1 MIYLQ
6 YIKTFGGRVETL
18 YDILEVS
25 RKASKEVIEKA
36 YKTLAKKYHP
46 DLQTPENK
54 EYAEKR
60 MKEINE
66 AYDVLSDE
74 QKRKEYDEKLEAE
87 EERKKQ
93 EEYQNS
99 MDYQNNS
106 STQNIRYESNMQT
119 NNSSD
124 SANYSNANNYSNQEF
139 DWRKA
144 YANLS
149 KKEQR
154 KIMKE
159 VQKEANAEYRKQY
172 EDYFRSLGYKIKHK
186 WTFKD
191 FLTIILVIGVLVII
205 VGVLWLIPPTHEYML
220 NLYDTN
226 LIVKIITDIIIGIFQ
241 GIIKFFKNF
250 TTF

>member
-6 YIKTFGGRVETL
+6 YIKTFGGNVETL

-46 DLQTPENK
+46 DLQTAENK
-54 EYAEKR
+54 EIAEKR

-87 EERKKQ
+87 DERKKQ
-93 EEYQNS
+93 EEYIN
-99 MDYQNNS
+99 YQNNS
-106 STQNIRYESNMQT
+106 SAQSVKYESDMQV
-119 NNSSD
+119 NNSINTEPISE
-124 SANYSNANNYSNQEF
+124 NNYNNQDF

-159 VQKEANAEYRKQY
+159 DQKEANA
-172 EDYFRSLGYKIKHK
+172 
-186 WTFKD
+186 
-191 FLTIILVIGVLVII
+191 
-205 VGVLWLIPPTHEYML
+205 
-220 NLYDTN
+220 
-226 LIVKIITDIIIGIFQ
+226 
-241 GIIKFFKNF
+241 
-250 TTF
+250 

>member
-1 MIYLQ
+1 M
-6 YIKTFGGRVETL
+6 ETL

-46 DLQTPENK
+46 DLQTAENK
-54 EYAEKR
+54 EIAEKR

-87 EERKKQ
+87 DERKKQ
-93 EEYQNS
+93 EEYIN
-99 MDYQNNS
+99 YQNNS
-106 STQNIRYESNMQT
+106 G
-119 NNSSD
+119 
-124 SANYSNANNYSNQEF
+124 NYSNPNNYSNQDF

-191 FLTIILVIGVLVII
+191 FLTVILVIGVLVII
-205 VGVLWLIPPTHEYML
+205 VGVLWLIPPTHEYMI
-220 NLYDTN
+220 NLYNTN

>member
-1 MIYLQ
+1 M
-6 YIKTFGGRVETL
+6 ETL

-46 DLQTPENK
+46 DLQTAENK
-54 EYAEKR
+54 EIAEKR

-87 EERKKQ
+87 DERKKQ
-93 EEYQNS
+93 EEYINYQSNS
-99 MDYQNNS
+99 G
-106 STQNIRYESNMQT
+106 TQNVRYESNMQT
-119 NNSSD
+119 SD
-124 SANYSNANNYSNQEF
+124 SDNSGNYSNPNNYSNQDF

-149 KKEQR
+149 KKEQH

-172 EDYFRSLGYKIKHK
+172 EDYFRSLGFKIKHK

-191 FLTIILVIGVLVII
+191 FLTVILVIGALAII

-220 NLYDTN
+220 NLYNTN
-226 LIVKIITDIIIGIFQ
+226 LIVRIFTDVVIGIFQ
-241 GIIKFFKNF
+241 GFVRFFQNF
-250 TTF
+250 TKF

>member
-1 MIYLQ
+1 M
-6 YIKTFGGRVETL
+6 ETL

-46 DLQTPENK
+46 DLQTAENK

-66 AYDVLSDE
+66 AYDILSDE
-74 QKRKEYDEKLEAE
+74 QKRKVYDEKLEAE
-87 EERKKQ
+87 EQKKQ
-93 EEYQNS
+93 QEH
-99 MDYQNNS
+99 QNNINYQRS
-106 STQNIRYESNMQT
+106 SVQNERYENNIYTSNSE
-119 NNSSD
+119 SSKD
-124 SANYSNANNYSNQEF
+124 TNNYSNQDF

-149 KKEQR
+149 PKEQR

-172 EDYFRSLGYKIKHK
+172 EDYFRSLGFKIKHK

-191 FLTIILVIGVLVII
+191 FLTVILVIGVLAII

-220 NLYDTN
+220 NLYNTN
-226 LIVKIITDIIIGIFQ
+226 LIVRIFTDVVIGIFQ
-241 GIIKFFKNF
+241 GFVRFFQNF
-250 TTF
+250 TKF

>member
-6 YIKTFGGRVETL
+6 YIKKFGGNVETL

-46 DLQTPENK
+46 DLQTAENK
-54 EYAEKR
+54 EIAEKR

-139 DWRKA
+139 DWRRA

-172 EDYFRSLGYKIKHK
+172 EDYFRSLGYKIKHR
-186 WTFKD
+186 WTLKD
-191 FLTIILVIGVLVII
+191 FLTIILVIGALAVIFGI
-205 VGVLWLIPPTHEYML
+205 LWLIPPTHEYML

-226 LIVKIITDIIIGIFQ
+226 FIVKIITDIIIGIFQ
-241 GIIKFFKNF
+241 GFIKFFKNF

>member
-1 MIYLQ
+1 M
-6 YIKTFGGRVETL
+6 ETL

-46 DLQTPENK
+46 DLQTAENK
-54 EYAEKR
+54 EIAEKR

-87 EERKKQ
+87 DERKKQ
-93 EEYQNS
+93 EEYIN
-99 MDYQNNS
+99 YQNNS
-106 STQNIRYESNMQT
+106 GTQNVRYESNMQT
-119 NNSSD
+119 SGSDNSG
-124 SANYSNANNYSNQEF
+124 NYSNPNNYSNQDF

-149 KKEQR
+149 KKEQH

-172 EDYFRSLGYKIKHK
+172 EDYFDCTK
-186 WTFKD
+186 
-191 FLTIILVIGVLVII
+191 VII
-205 VGVLWLIPPTHEYML
+205 ANVTYYINDGTDNPYFVDEVSDSVVNVIPPTPYREGYKFTNWYKEKECI
-220 NLYDTN
+220 NLWDFEKDKVPKIKYDSN
-226 LIVKIITDIIIGIFQ
+226 GNEIYEEMKIYAGWEEE
-241 GIIKFFKNF
+241 
-250 TTF
+250 

>member
-1 MIYLQ
+1 M
-6 YIKTFGGRVETL
+6 ETL

-46 DLQTPENK
+46 DLQTAENK
-54 EYAEKR
+54 EIAEKR

-87 EERKKQ
+87 DERKKQ
-93 EEYQNS
+93 EEYIN
-99 MDYQNNS
+99 YQNNS
-106 STQNIRYESNMQT
+106 SAQNVRYESNMQT
-119 NNSSD
+119 SD
-124 SANYSNANNYSNQEF
+124 SGNSGNYSNPNNYSNQDF

-149 KKEQR
+149 KKEQH

-186 WTFKD
+186 RTLKD

-205 VGVLWLIPPTHEYML
+205 VGVLWLIPPTHEYL
-220 NLYDTN
+220 INLYNTN

>member
-1 MIYLQ
+1 
-6 YIKTFGGRVETL
+6 
-18 YDILEVS
+18 
-25 RKASKEVIEKA
+25 
-36 YKTLAKKYHP
+36 
-46 DLQTPENK
+46 
-54 EYAEKR
+54 
-60 MKEINE
+60 
-66 AYDVLSDE
+66 
-74 QKRKEYDEKLEAE
+74 
-87 EERKKQ
+87 
-93 EEYQNS
+93 
-99 MDYQNNS
+99 
-106 STQNIRYESNMQT
+106 MQT

-139 DWRKA
+139 DWRRA

-186 WTFKD
+186 WTLKD
-191 FLTIILVIGVLVII
+191 FLTIILVIGVLVVIF
-205 VGVLWLIPPTHEYML
+205 GVLWLIPPTHEYML
-220 NLYDTN
+220 NLYNTN

-241 GIIKFFKNF
+241 GFIKFFKNF

>member
-1 MIYLQ
+1 M
-6 YIKTFGGRVETL
+6 ETL

-46 DLQTPENK
+46 DLQTAENK

-66 AYDVLSDE
+66 AYDILSNE
-74 QKRKEYDEKLEAE
+74 EKRKEYDYKLENE
-87 EERKKQ
+87 EEKQ
-93 EEYQNS
+93 RQQEYQKNVGYENS
-99 MDYQNNS
+99 NVQSTNYTGNNVNSSNNS
-106 STQNIRYESNMQT
+106 SNYNNT
-119 NNSSD
+119 N
-124 SANYSNANNYSNQEF
+124 F

-149 KKEQR
+149 PKEQR

-172 EDYFRSLGYKIKHK
+172 EDYFRSLGFKIKHK

-191 FLTIILVIGVLVII
+191 FLTVILVIGALAII

-220 NLYDTN
+220 NLYNTN
-226 LIVKIITDIIIGIFQ
+226 LIVRIFTDVVIGIFQ
-241 GIIKFFKNF
+241 GFVRFFQNF
-250 TTF
+250 TKF

>member
-6 YIKTFGGRVETL
+6 YIKTFGGNVETL

-46 DLQTPENK
+46 DLQTAENK
-54 EYAEKR
+54 EIAEKR

-87 EERKKQ
+87 DERKKQ
-93 EEYQNS
+93 EEYINYQSNS
-99 MDYQNNS
+99 G
-106 STQNIRYESNMQT
+106 TQNVRYESNMQT
-119 NNSSD
+119 SD
-124 SANYSNANNYSNQEF
+124 SDNSGNYSNPNNYSNQDF

-149 KKEQR
+149 KKEQH

-172 EDYFRSLGYKIKHK
+172 EDYFRSLGFKIKHK

-191 FLTIILVIGVLVII
+191 FLTVILVIGALAII

-220 NLYDTN
+220 NLYNTN
-226 LIVKIITDIIIGIFQ
+226 LIVRIFTDVVIGIFQ
-241 GIIKFFKNF
+241 GFVRFFQNF
-250 TTF
+250 TKF

>member
-1 MIYLQ
+1 M
-6 YIKTFGGRVETL
+6 ETL

-46 DLQTPENK
+46 DLQTAENK
-54 EYAEKR
+54 EIAEKR

-139 DWRKA
+139 DWRRA

-172 EDYFRSLGYKIKHK
+172 ENYFRSLGYKIKHR

-191 FLTIILVIGVLVII
+191 FLTIILVIGALAVIFGI
-205 VGVLWLIPPTHEYML
+205 LWLIPPTHEYML

>member
-1 MIYLQ
+1 M
-6 YIKTFGGRVETL
+6 ETL

-46 DLQTPENK
+46 DLQTAENK

-66 AYDVLSDE
+66 AYDILSNE
-74 QKRKEYDEKLEAE
+74 EKRKEYDYKLENE
-87 EERKKQ
+87 EEKQ
-93 EEYQNS
+93 RQQEYQKNVGYENS
-99 MDYQNNS
+99 NVQSTNYTGNNVNSSNNS
-106 STQNIRYESNMQT
+106 SNYNNT
-119 NNSSD
+119 N
-124 SANYSNANNYSNQEF
+124 F

-149 KKEQR
+149 QKEQR
-154 KIMKE
+154 KIMKK

-172 EDYFRSLGYKIKHK
+172 EDYVRSLGFKIKHK

-191 FLTIILVIGVLVII
+191 ILTIILVIGALAII

-220 NLYDTN
+220 NLYNTN
-226 LIVKIITDIIIGIFQ
+226 LIVRIFTDVVIGIFQ
-241 GIIKFFKNF
+241 GFVRFFQNF
-250 TTF
+250 TKF

>member
-1 MIYLQ
+1 M
-6 YIKTFGGRVETL
+6 ETL

-46 DLQTPENK
+46 DLQTAENK
-54 EYAEKR
+54 EIAEKR

-66 AYDVLSDE
+66 
-74 QKRKEYDEKLEAE
+74 EYDEKLEAE
-87 EERKKQ
+87 DERKKQ
-93 EEYQNS
+93 EEYIN
-99 MDYQNNS
+99 YQNNS
-106 STQNIRYESNMQT
+106 GTQSVKYESDMQF
-119 NNSSD
+119 NNSINTEPISE
-124 SANYSNANNYSNQEF
+124 NNYNNQDF

-159 VQKEANAEYRKQY
+159 VQKEANEEYRKQY

-191 FLTIILVIGVLVII
+191 FLTIILVIGVLVVIF
-205 VGVLWLIPPTHEYML
+205 GVLWLIPPTHEYMI
-220 NLYDTN
+220 NLYNTN

>member
-1 MIYLQ
+1 M
-6 YIKTFGGRVETL
+6 ETL

-54 EYAEKR
+54 EFAEKR

-66 AYDVLSDE
+66 AYDILSDE
-74 QKRKEYDEKLEAE
+74 QKRKEYDEKLENQE
-87 EERKKQ
+87 LRKKQ

-99 MDYQNNS
+99 INYKNNS
-106 STQNIRYESNMQT
+106 ESQNKKYESNVENT
-119 NNSSD
+119 SARWASD
-124 SANYSNANNYSNQEF
+124 SNDYNNQDF
-139 DWRKA
+139 DWKKA
-144 YANLS
+144 YTNLN

-159 VQKEANAEYRKQY
+159 VQREANAEYRKQY
-172 EDYFRSLGYKIKHK
+172 EDYFRSLGYKIKHR

-191 FLTIILVIGVLVII
+191 FLTIILVIGALVVIMGI
-205 VGVLWLIPPTHEYML
+205 LWLIPATHEYML
-220 NLYDTN
+220 NLYNTN
-226 LIVKIITDIIIGIFQ
+226 LIVKIIVDIIIGVFQ
-241 GIIKFFKNF
+241 GITKFFRNF

>member
-1 MIYLQ
+1 MNNTEFYDRLGVSKNASQ
-6 YIKTFGGRVETL
+6 DEIK
-18 YDILEVS
+18 
-25 RKASKEVIEKA
+25 KA
-36 YKTLAKKYHP
+36 YRKLSKKYHP
-46 DLQTPENK
+46 DINK
-54 EYAEKR
+54 EPGAEEKY
-60 MKEINE
+60 KEVQE
-66 AYDVLSDE
+66 AYETLSDE

-87 EERKKQ
+87 DERKKQ
-93 EEYQNS
+93 EEYIN
-99 MDYQNNS
+99 YQNNS
-106 STQNIRYESNMQT
+106 GTQNVRYESNMQT
-119 NNSSD
+119 SD
-124 SANYSNANNYSNQEF
+124 SGNSGNYSNSNNYSNQDF

-144 YANLS
+144 YANLT

-191 FLTIILVIGVLVII
+191 FLTVILVIGVLVII

-220 NLYDTN
+220 NLYNTN
-226 LIVKIITDIIIGIFQ
+226 LIVRIITDIIIGIFQ

>member
-1 MIYLQ
+1 M
-6 YIKTFGGRVETL
+6 ETL

-46 DLQTPENK
+46 DLQTAENK
-54 EYAEKR
+54 EIAEKR

-87 EERKKQ
+87 DERKKQ
-93 EEYQNS
+93 EEYIN
-99 MDYQNNS
+99 YQNNS
-106 STQNIRYESNMQT
+106 GTQSVKYESNMQT
-119 NNSSD
+119 SD
-124 SANYSNANNYSNQEF
+124 SDNSGNYSNPNNYSNQDF
-139 DWRKA
+139 DWKKA

-149 KKEQR
+149 KKEQH

-186 WTFKD
+186 WTLKD

-205 VGVLWLIPPTHEYML
+205 VGVLWLIPPTHEYIL
-220 NLYDTN
+220 NLYNTN

>member
-1 MIYLQ
+1 MLYLQ
-6 YIKTFGGRVETL
+6 YIKTFGGEVETL

-46 DLQTPENK
+46 DLQTAENK

-66 AYDVLSDE
+66 AYDILSNE
-74 QKRKEYDEKLEAE
+74 EKRKEYDYKLENE
-87 EERKKQ
+87 EEKQ
-93 EEYQNS
+93 RQQEYQKNVGYENS
-99 MDYQNNS
+99 NVQSTNYTGNNVNSSNNS
-106 STQNIRYESNMQT
+106 SNYNNT
-119 NNSSD
+119 N
-124 SANYSNANNYSNQEF
+124 F

-149 KKEQR
+149 PKEQR

-172 EDYFRSLGYKIKHK
+172 EDYFRSLGFKIKHK

-191 FLTIILVIGVLVII
+191 FLTVILVIGALAII

-220 NLYDTN
+220 NLYNTN
-226 LIVKIITDIIIGIFQ
+226 LIVRIFTDVVIGIFQ
-241 GIIKFFKNF
+241 GFVRFFQNF
-250 TTF
+250 TKF

>member
-1 MIYLQ
+1 M
-6 YIKTFGGRVETL
+6 ETL

-46 DLQTPENK
+46 DLQTAENK
-54 EYAEKR
+54 EIAEKR

-87 EERKKQ
+87 DERKKQ
-93 EEYQNS
+93 EEYIN
-99 MDYQNNS
+99 YQNNS
-106 STQNIRYESNMQT
+106 GTQSVKYESDMQT
-119 NNSSD
+119 SD
-124 SANYSNANNYSNQEF
+124 SGNSGNYSNPNNYSNQDF

-149 KKEQR
+149 KKEQH

-186 WTFKD
+186 WTLKD
-191 FLTIILVIGVLVII
+191 FLTIILVIGVLVIL
-205 VGVLWLIPPTHEYML
+205 VVVLWLIPPTHEYMI
-220 NLYDTN
+220 NLYNTN

>member
-1 MIYLQ
+1 M
-6 YIKTFGGRVETL
+6 ETL

-46 DLQTPENK
+46 DLQTAENK
-54 EYAEKR
+54 EIAEKR

-87 EERKKQ
+87 DERKKQ
-93 EEYQNS
+93 EEYIN
-99 MDYQNNS
+99 YQNNS
-106 STQNIRYESNMQT
+106 GTQNVRYESNMQT
-119 NNSSD
+119 SGSDNSG
-124 SANYSNANNYSNQEF
+124 NYSNPNNYSNQDF

-149 KKEQR
+149 KKGQR

-191 FLTIILVIGVLVII
+191 FLTVILVIGVLVII
-205 VGVLWLIPPTHEYML
+205 VGVLWLIPPTHEYMI
-220 NLYDTN
+220 NLYNTN

>member
-1 MIYLQ
+1 M
-6 YIKTFGGRVETL
+6 ETL

-46 DLQTPENK
+46 DLQTAENK
-54 EYAEKR
+54 EIAEKR

-87 EERKKQ
+87 DERKKQ
-93 EEYQNS
+93 EEYIN
-99 MDYQNNS
+99 YQNNS
-106 STQNIRYESNMQT
+106 VTQNVRYESDMQT
-119 NNSSD
+119 SD
-124 SANYSNANNYSNQEF
+124 SDNSGNYSNPNNYSNQDF

-149 KKEQR
+149 KKEQH

-186 WTFKD
+186 WTLKD

-220 NLYDTN
+220 NLYNTN
-226 LIVKIITDIIIGIFQ
+226 LIVKIITDIIIGIFH

>member
-1 MIYLQ
+1 M
-6 YIKTFGGRVETL
+6 ETL

-46 DLQTPENK
+46 DLQTAENK

-66 AYDVLSDE
+66 AYDILSNE
-74 QKRKEYDEKLEAE
+74 EKRKEYDYKLENE
-87 EERKKQ
+87 EEKQ
-93 EEYQNS
+93 RQQEYQKNVGYENS
-99 MDYQNNS
+99 NVQSTNYTGNNVNSSNNS
-106 STQNIRYESNMQT
+106 SNYNNT
-119 NNSSD
+119 N
-124 SANYSNANNYSNQEF
+124 F

-149 KKEQR
+149 PKEQR

-172 EDYFRSLGYKIKHK
+172 EDYFRSLGFKVKHK

-191 FLTIILVIGVLVII
+191 FLTVILVIGALAII

-220 NLYDTN
+220 NLYNTN
-226 LIVKIITDIIIGIFQ
+226 LIVRIFTDVVIGIFQ
-241 GIIKFFKNF
+241 GFVRFFQNF
-250 TTF
+250 TKF

>member
-1 MIYLQ
+1 M
-6 YIKTFGGRVETL
+6 ETL

-46 DLQTPENK
+46 DLQTAENK

-66 AYDVLSDE
+66 AYDILSNE
-74 QKRKEYDEKLEAE
+74 EKRKEYDYKLENE
-87 EERKKQ
+87 EEKQ
-93 EEYQNS
+93 RQQEYQKNVGYENS
-99 MDYQNNS
+99 NVQSTNYTGNNVNSSNNS
-106 STQNIRYESNMQT
+106 SNYNNT
-119 NNSSD
+119 N
-124 SANYSNANNYSNQEF
+124 F

-149 KKEQR
+149 QKEQR
-154 KIMKE
+154 KIMKK

-172 EDYFRSLGYKIKHK
+172 EDYFRSLGFKIKHK

-191 FLTIILVIGVLVII
+191 ILTIILVIGALAII

-220 NLYDTN
+220 NLYNTN
-226 LIVKIITDIIIGIFQ
+226 LIVRIFTDVVIGIFQ
-241 GIIKFFKNF
+241 GFVRFFQNF
-250 TTF
+250 TKF

>member
-1 MIYLQ
+1 M
-6 YIKTFGGRVETL
+6 ETL

-46 DLQTPENK
+46 DLQTAENK
-54 EYAEKR
+54 EIAEKR

-139 DWRKA
+139 DWRRA

-172 EDYFRSLGYKIKHK
+172 EDYFRSLGYKIKHR

-191 FLTIILVIGVLVII
+191 FLTIILVIGALAVIFGI
-205 VGVLWLIPPTHEYML
+205 LWLIPPTHQYML

-226 LIVKIITDIIIGIFQ
+226 FIVKIITDIIIGIFQ
-241 GIIKFFKNF
+241 GFIKFFKNF

>member
-6 YIKTFGGRVETL
+6 YIKTFGGNVETL

-46 DLQTPENK
+46 DLQTAENK
-54 EYAEKR
+54 EIAEKR

-87 EERKKQ
+87 DERKKQ
-93 EEYQNS
+93 EEYIN
-99 MDYQNNS
+99 YQNNS
-106 STQNIRYESNMQT
+106 GTQSVKYESNMQT
-119 NNSSD
+119 SD
-124 SANYSNANNYSNQEF
+124 SDNSGNYSNPNNYSNQDF
-139 DWRKA
+139 DWKKA

-149 KKEQR
+149 KKEQH

-186 WTFKD
+186 WTLKD

-205 VGVLWLIPPTHEYML
+205 VGVLWLIPPTHEYIL
-220 NLYDTN
+220 NLYNTN

>member
-1 MIYLQ
+1 MVYLQ
-6 YIKTFGGRVETL
+6 YIKNFGGNVETL

-46 DLQTPENK
+46 DLQTAENK
-54 EYAEKR
+54 EIAEKR

-87 EERKKQ
+87 DERKKQ
-93 EEYQNS
+93 EEYIN
-99 MDYQNNS
+99 YQNNS
-106 STQNIRYESNMQT
+106 SAQNVRHESNMQT
-119 NNSSD
+119 SD
-124 SANYSNANNYSNQEF
+124 SGNSGNYSNPNNYSNQDF

-154 KIMKE
+154 KISYLMTAPPA
-159 VQKEANAEYRKQY
+159 V
-172 EDYFRSLGYKIKHK
+172 
-186 WTFKD
+186 
-191 FLTIILVIGVLVII
+191 FLTVILVIGVLVII
-205 VGVLWLIPPTHEYML
+205 VGVLWLIPPTHEYMI
-220 NLYDTN
+220 NLYNTN
-226 LIVKIITDIIIGIFQ
+226 LIVKIITDIIIGIFH

>member
-1 MIYLQ
+1 M
-6 YIKTFGGRVETL
+6 ETL

-36 YKTLAKKYHP
+36 YKTP
-46 DLQTPENK
+46 DLQTAENK

-66 AYDVLSDE
+66 AYDILSNE
-74 QKRKEYDEKLEAE
+74 EKRKEYDYKLENE
-87 EERKKQ
+87 EEKQ
-93 EEYQNS
+93 RQQEYQKNVGYENS
-99 MDYQNNS
+99 NVQSTNYTGNNVNSSNNS
-106 STQNIRYESNMQT
+106 SNYNNT
-119 NNSSD
+119 N
-124 SANYSNANNYSNQEF
+124 F

-149 KKEQR
+149 PKEQR

-172 EDYFRSLGYKIKHK
+172 EDYFRSLGFKIKHK

-191 FLTIILVIGVLVII
+191 FLTVILVIGALAII

-220 NLYDTN
+220 NLYNTN
-226 LIVKIITDIIIGIFQ
+226 LIVRIFTDVVIGIFQ
-241 GIIKFFKNF
+241 GFVRFFQNF
-250 TTF
+250 TKF

>member
-1 MIYLQ
+1 M
-6 YIKTFGGRVETL
+6 ETL

-46 DLQTPENK
+46 DLQTAENK

-66 AYDVLSDE
+66 AYDILSDE
-74 QKRKEYDEKLEAE
+74 QKRKAYDEKLEAE
-87 EERKKQ
+87 EQKKQ
-93 EEYQNS
+93 QEH
-99 MDYQNNS
+99 QNNINYQS
-106 STQNIRYESNMQT
+106 SSVQNERYENNIYT
-119 NNSSD
+119 NNSERSK
-124 SANYSNANNYSNQEF
+124 NTKNYSNQDF

-149 KKEQR
+149 TKEQR
-154 KIMKE
+154 EIMKE
-159 VQKEANAEYRKQY
+159 AQKEANAEYRKQY
-172 EDYFRSLGYKIKHK
+172 EDYFRSLGFKIKHK

-191 FLTIILVIGVLVII
+191 FLTVILVIGALAII

-220 NLYDTN
+220 NLYNTN
-226 LIVKIITDIIIGIFQ
+226 LIVRIFTDVVIGIFQ
-241 GIIKFFKNF
+241 GFVRFFQNF
-250 TTF
+250 TKF

>member
-1 MIYLQ
+1 M
-6 YIKTFGGRVETL
+6 ETL

-46 DLQTPENK
+46 DLQTAENK

-66 AYDVLSDE
+66 AYDILSNE
-74 QKRKEYDEKLEAE
+74 EKRKEYDYKLENE
-87 EERKKQ
+87 EEKQ
-93 EEYQNS
+93 RQQEYQKNVGYENS
-99 MDYQNNS
+99 NVQSTNYTGNNVNSSNNS
-106 STQNIRYESNMQT
+106 SNYNNT
-119 NNSSD
+119 N
-124 SANYSNANNYSNQEF
+124 F

-149 KKEQR
+149 PKEQR

-172 EDYFRSLGYKIKHK
+172 EDYFRSLGFKIKHR

-191 FLTIILVIGVLVII
+191 FLTVILVIGALAII

-220 NLYDTN
+220 NLYNTN
-226 LIVKIITDIIIGIFQ
+226 LIVRIFTDVVIGIFQ
-241 GIIKFFKNF
+241 GFVRFFQNF
-250 TTF
+250 TKF

>member
-1 MIYLQ
+1 M
-6 YIKTFGGRVETL
+6 ETL

-46 DLQTPENK
+46 DLQTAENK

-66 AYDVLSDE
+66 AYDILSNE
-74 QKRKEYDEKLEAE
+74 EKRKEYDYKLENE
-87 EERKKQ
+87 EEKQ
-93 EEYQNS
+93 RQQEYQKNVGYENS
-99 MDYQNNS
+99 NVQSTNYTGNNVNSSNNS
-106 STQNIRYESNMQT
+106 SNYNNT
-119 NNSSD
+119 N
-124 SANYSNANNYSNQEF
+124 F

-149 KKEQR
+149 PKEQR

-172 EDYFRSLGYKIKHK
+172 EDYFRSLGFKIKHK

-191 FLTIILVIGVLVII
+191 ILTIILVIGALAII

-220 NLYDTN
+220 NLYNTN
-226 LIVKIITDIIIGIFQ
+226 LIVRIFTDVVIGIFQ
-241 GIIKFFKNF
+241 GFVRFFQNF
-250 TTF
+250 TKF

>member
-1 MIYLQ
+1 M
-6 YIKTFGGRVETL
+6 ETL

-46 DLQTPENK
+46 DLQTAENK

-66 AYDVLSDE
+66 AYDILSDE
-74 QKRKEYDEKLEAE
+74 QKRKAYDEKLEAE
-87 EERKKQ
+87 EQKKQ
-93 EEYQNS
+93 QEH
-99 MDYQNNS
+99 QNNINYQRS
-106 STQNIRYESNMQT
+106 SVQNERYENNIYTSNSE
-119 NNSSD
+119 SSKD
-124 SANYSNANNYSNQEF
+124 TNNYSNQNF

-144 YANLS
+144 YANLGP
-149 KKEQR
+149 KEQR

-172 EDYFRSLGYKIKHK
+172 EDYFRSLGFKIKHK

-191 FLTIILVIGVLVII
+191 FLTVILVIGALAII

-220 NLYDTN
+220 NLYNTN
-226 LIVKIITDIIIGIFQ
+226 LIVRIFTDVVIGIFQ
-241 GIIKFFKNF
+241 GFVRFFQNF
-250 TTF
+250 TKF

>member
-1 MIYLQ
+1 M
-6 YIKTFGGRVETL
+6 ETL

-46 DLQTPENK
+46 DLQTAENK
-54 EYAEKR
+54 EIAEKR

-87 EERKKQ
+87 DERKKQ
-93 EEYQNS
+93 EEYIN
-99 MDYQNNS
+99 YQNNS
-106 STQNIRYESNMQT
+106 SAQSVKYESDMQVK
-119 NNSSD
+119 NSINTEPISE
-124 SANYSNANNYSNQEF
+124 NNYNNQDF
-139 DWRKA
+139 GWRKA

-191 FLTIILVIGVLVII
+191 FLTVILVIGVLVII
-205 VGVLWLIPPTHEYML
+205 VGVLWLIPPTHEYMI
-220 NLYDTN
+220 NLYNTN

-241 GIIKFFKNF
+241 GTIKFFKNF

>member
-1 MIYLQ
+1 MLYLQ
-6 YIKTFGGRVETL
+6 YIKTFGGEVETL

-46 DLQTPENK
+46 DLQTAENK
-54 EYAEKR
+54 EYAQKR

-66 AYDVLSDE
+66 AYDILSNE
-74 QKRKEYDEKLEAE
+74 EKRKEYDYKLENE
-87 EERKKQ
+87 EEKQ
-93 EEYQNS
+93 RQQEYQKNVGYENS
-99 MDYQNNS
+99 NVQSTNYTGNNVNSSNNS
-106 STQNIRYESNMQT
+106 SNYNNT
-119 NNSSD
+119 N
-124 SANYSNANNYSNQEF
+124 F

-149 KKEQR
+149 PKEQR

-172 EDYFRSLGYKIKHK
+172 EDYFRSLGFKIKHK

-191 FLTIILVIGVLVII
+191 FLTVILVIGALAII

-220 NLYDTN
+220 NLYNTN
-226 LIVKIITDIIIGIFQ
+226 LIVRIFTDVVIGIFQ
-241 GIIKFFKNF
+241 GFVRFFQNF
-250 TTF
+250 TKF

>member
-6 YIKTFGGRVETL
+6 YIKNFGGNVETL

-46 DLQTPENK
+46 DLQTAENK
-54 EYAEKR
+54 EIAEKR

-87 EERKKQ
+87 DERKKQ
-93 EEYQNS
+93 EEYIN
-99 MDYQNNS
+99 YQNNS
-106 STQNIRYESNMQT
+106 GTQNVRYESNMQT
-119 NNSSD
+119 SD
-124 SANYSNANNYSNQEF
+124 SDNSGNYSNPNNYSNQDF

-172 EDYFRSLGYKIKHK
+172 EDYF
-186 WTFKD
+186 
-191 FLTIILVIGVLVII
+191 GVLVVIF
-205 VGVLWLIPPTHEYML
+205 GVLWLIPPTHEYMI
-220 NLYDTN
+220 NLYNTN

>member
-1 MIYLQ
+1 MYAFFQPRMSVSQEEDDIKAMID
-6 YIKTFGGRVETL
+6 E
-18 YDILEVS
+18 
-25 RKASKEVIEKA
+25 
-36 YKTLAKKYHP
+36 
-46 DLQTPENK
+46 
-54 EYAEKR
+54 EY
-60 MKEINE
+60 
-66 AYDVLSDE
+66 
-74 QKRKEYDEKLEAE
+74 
-87 EERKKQ
+87 ERKKQ
-93 EEYQNS
+93 EEYIN
-99 MDYQNNS
+99 YQNNS
-106 STQNIRYESNMQT
+106 GTQSVKYESDMQF
-119 NNSSD
+119 NNSINTEPISE
-124 SANYSNANNYSNQEF
+124 NNYNNQDF

-191 FLTIILVIGVLVII
+191 FLTVILVIGVLVII

-220 NLYDTN
+220 NLYNTN

>member
-6 YIKTFGGRVETL
+6 YIKNFGGNVETL

-46 DLQTPENK
+46 DLQTAENK
-54 EYAEKR
+54 EIAEKR

-87 EERKKQ
+87 DERKKQ
-93 EEYQNS
+93 EEYIN
-99 MDYQNNS
+99 YQNNS
-106 STQNIRYESNMQT
+106 SAQSVKYESDMQV
-119 NNSSD
+119 NNSINTEPISE
-124 SANYSNANNYSNQEF
+124 NNYNNQDF

-149 KKEQR
+149 KKEQH

-191 FLTIILVIGVLVII
+191 FLTVILVIGVLVII
-205 VGVLWLIPPTHEYML
+205 VGVLWIIPPTHEYMI
-220 NLYDTN
+220 NLYNTN

>member
-1 MIYLQ
+1 M
-6 YIKTFGGRVETL
+6 ETL

-46 DLQTPENK
+46 DLQTAENK
-54 EYAEKR
+54 EIAEKR

-87 EERKKQ
+87 DERKKQ
-93 EEYQNS
+93 EEYI
-99 MDYQNNS
+99 DYQNNS
-106 STQNIRYESNMQT
+106 GTQSVKYESDMQF
-119 NNSSD
+119 NNSINTGPISE
-124 SANYSNANNYSNQEF
+124 NNYNNQDF

-191 FLTIILVIGVLVII
+191 FLTVILVIGVLVII
-205 VGVLWLIPPTHEYML
+205 VGVLWLIPPTHEYMI
-220 NLYDTN
+220 NLYNTN